1 MTHFFFSPRTECH
14 FACVI
19 VVIVPDLRG
28 VTTEM
33 EDSLN
38 EELLLLIKEKFF
50 HFRELNSTF
59 FGKCQYHSVAI
70 MLHVAQHKNSTT
82 SKTH

>member
-1 MTHFFFSPRTECH
+1 MTHFFSLRTERH

-38 EELLLLIKEKFF
+38 EELLLLIKEKFN
-50 HFRELNSTF
+50 RMRLTD
-59 FGKCQYHSVAI
+59 
-70 MLHVAQHKNSTT
+70 L
-82 SKTH
+82 